1 MTSCL
6 QNAPR
11 FHRRAAGPA
20 DGSPAVRRLAFWTTL
35 LCLAVLLAGCA
46 GVTVSAVSPR
56 DYLAQRRGDV
66 LTTGRLS
73 EASEEVLR
81 VLGTD
86 GDACDQDMPACRQ
99 MLAASTGVDE
109 EQRLSTLAELWLLAA
124 LRASGDRRAAGPGAN
139 APAPANED
147 QQLDAWLETA
157 RHAWAYL
164 FFTPRGPEARAFE
177 DRQTQVRD
185 YYNFATQQALAGMFP
200 RYRRTVAAEGS
211 DLAPGRRLLWG
222 SWRIRSDTSDLRLPS
237 GAPEPSELIA
247 ASTLRFSGLRNTYR
261 RDGFGAELVTATQP
275 AGDAPLHGGP
285 RRSALQVASEAEQP
299 FREMPYP
306 SVTALLRFDGSTLG
320 EVLETRD
327 VQVELYD
334 PYHTAQVA
342 LAGRRV
348 PLAGNFT
355 AGYGLWLARS
365 GFAVQAMR
373 SLLGMEDGLSAPRI
387 HLMQPYDPSRRT
399 IVMLH
404 GLASS
409 PEAWIN
415 VANEVLG
422 DETLRQNYQV
432 WQVYYPTNLP
442 LWVNRQAIEEALER
456 TLAHFDPAGTAPASR
471 GMVLV
476 GHSMGGVLARLLVSD
491 SGDALWDTLLAEHPL
506 SLEDRQALQP
516 ELDPLLRFQALPQVG
531 RAIFIAA
538 PHRGTP
544 VARHRITRWL
554 SNLVTLPLATMERF
568 ADVTRRLSRT
578 EAPEGGS
585 SVVRLPNSI
594 DNLSDTDAFVQAAA
608 RLPVSPRVP
617 YHSIMGRESADGPL
631 SASTD
636 GVVPYASAHLE
647 GAVSERIIASG
658 HSVQEQ
664 PAAILEIR
672 RILRAHLAANPAGSA
687 GTAPAK

>member
-1 MTSCL
+1 M
-6 QNAPR
+6 
-11 FHRRAAGPA
+11 
-20 DGSPAVRRLAFWTTL
+20 RRLAFCATL
-35 LCLAVLLAGCA
+35 LCLAALLAGCA

-124 LRASGDRRAAGPGAN
+124 LRASGDRRTTGPGTE
-139 APAPANED
+139 APANED
-147 QQLDAWLETA
+147 QQLDAWLESA

-185 YYNFATQQALAGMFP
+185 YYNFATQQALAGMFS
-200 RYRRTVAAEGS
+200 RYRRAVAAEGGE
-211 DLAPGRRLLWG
+211 LAPGRRLQWG
-222 SWRIRSDTSDLRLPS
+222 SWRVRSDTSDLRLPS

-261 RDGFGAELVTATQP
+261 RDGFGAELVTAMQP
-275 AGDAPLHGGP
+275 AGDAPLPRGP

-306 SVTALLRFDGSTLG
+306 AATALLRFDGSTLG
-320 EVLETRD
+320 EVLETHD

-334 PYHTAQVA
+334 PYHTAQVV
-342 LAGRRV
+342 LAGRQV

-442 LWVNRQAIEEALER
+442 LWVNRQAIEDALER
-456 TLAHFDPAGTAPASR
+456 TIAHFDPTGTAPASR
-471 GMVLV
+471 GVVLV

-516 ELDPLLRFQALPQVG
+516 ELDPLLRFHALPQVG

-664 PAAILEIR
+664 PGAILEIR
-672 RILRAHLAANPAGSA
+672 RILRAHLAAHPAGSA